1 ITRYLVKNNLSE
13 AEIAN
18 RLGLDKNA
26 TARLLRGYTENFSL
40 DSLIAYVDKLHLPLQ
55 VKITEERKLAGAR
68 PLLIRSLSHFD
79 GRKHFS
85 GTKSAN
91 IVSKCVESPND
102 GGCCAGCFDTR
113 KENPTML
120 KVDGHCHHHE
130 HYRKHSSNKHERTS
144 PILTVGMK
152 HSNWA
157 KDFIEEHNKKIKE
170 YDALSEEEKDE
181 YDKKN

>member
-120 KVDGHCHHHE
+120 K
-130 HYRKHSSNKHERTS
+130 